1 MSSFGGK
8 VVTGSFLAVIG
19 LITLKVLAAL
29 FAGFLALIGFLLFK
43 VIPIAIMI
51 WLGMKLMK
59 SLRSDKPPAYE

>member
-8 VVTGSFLAVIG
+8 VVTGSFLAIVG

-29 FAGFLALIGFLLFK
+29 FTGFMALIGFLIFK

-51 WLGMKLMK
+51 WLGMKALK
-59 SLRSDKPPAYE
+59 YLRSDKPPAYE